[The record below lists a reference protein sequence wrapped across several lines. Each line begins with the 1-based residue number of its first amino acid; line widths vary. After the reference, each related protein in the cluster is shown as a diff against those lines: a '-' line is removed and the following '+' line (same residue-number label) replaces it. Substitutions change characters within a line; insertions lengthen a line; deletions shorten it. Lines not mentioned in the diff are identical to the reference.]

1 MRSVKFLFL
10 PTEHDPDSFIREHGK
25 EAFARYV
32 GEALPLSRFLV
43 DAARDGCD
51 LNTAEGRAHMAS
63 NAKPL
68 WSLLPEGALKLQLL
82 GELADQVQ
90 LTARELS
97 ELWSPAPAKGSKKSV
112 GGSANSYQ
120 NNSYSRYK
128 TEGYSQ
134 KSPSNFMPKPRLSGR
149 VAPNSRA
156 DHAVRLLLGH
166 SATWDSLSTE
176 DHALLCALPA
186 PHGPLLTW
194 LESQLHEHGPQ
205 AWAALREGLQDHPS
219 QALALQLMSGPAM
232 DGTADLQR
240 ETLQELRNLVNR
252 MLVEQLKML
261 ETEAIEASKADPSA
275 LERYRELQAR
285 RRALETAR

>member
-1 MRSVKFLFL
+1 M
-10 PTEHDPDSFIREHGK
+10 
-25 EAFARYV
+25 

-43 DAARDGCD
+43 DAAREGCD
-51 LNTAEGRAHMAS
+51 LHTAEGRAHMAS

-90 LTARELS
+90 LTTRELTA
-97 ELWSPAPAKGSKKSV
+97 LWSPPPAHNTRQ
-112 GGSANSYQ
+112 SAEGFRNSYK
-120 NNSYSRYK
+120 NNSGLRTYS
-128 TEGYSQ
+128 EGY
-134 KSPSNFMPKPRLSGR
+134 PSKPASTPPVRPRLSGR
-149 VAPNSRA
+149 TAPVSRA
-156 DHAVRLLLGH
+156 DHAARLLLGH
-166 SATWDSLSTE
+166 SAAWDSLSSE

-205 AWAALREGLQDHPS
+205 SWAALREGLHEHPS
-219 QALALQLMSGPAM
+219 QTLALKLMSGP
-232 DGTADLQR
+232 DLDDTADNQR

-252 MLVEQLKML
+252 MLVEQLKLL

-275 LERYRELQAR
+275 LDRYRELQAR
-285 RRALETAR
+285 RRALEVGI